1 MEKELQ
7 VYGMGGTFMVAHNQN
22 IHRVMY
28 TMANLN
34 NLKNM
39 VMAIYFLKVETNIL
53 VISKMVECMVMEHIF
68 KNKFKSVQDF
78 GRMECLLKISKEF
91 RLNIQKIINK
101 YIK

>member
-1 MEKELQ
+1 
-7 VYGMGGTFMVAHNQN
+7 
-22 IHRVMY
+22 
-28 TMANLN
+28 
-34 NLKNM
+34 M

-91 RLNIQKIINK
+91 RLNI
-101 YIK
+101 